1 MKYML
6 MLLMILVLVP
16 ARTQHKQDVSDD
28 ERITIGDLKRK
39 LDRKEEVIIIDARA
53 GSSWIGSSVRIKGSI
68 HITTDQLDARIDK
81 LPKNKEIVIYCT

>member
-68 HITTDQLDARIDK
+68 HITTDQLDAGIDK

>member
-6 MLLMILVLVP
+6 MLLMILVLVS

-68 HITTDQLDARIDK
+68 HITTDQLDAGIDK

>member
-1 MKYML
+1 ML

-68 HITTDQLDARIDK
+68 HITTDQLDAGIDK